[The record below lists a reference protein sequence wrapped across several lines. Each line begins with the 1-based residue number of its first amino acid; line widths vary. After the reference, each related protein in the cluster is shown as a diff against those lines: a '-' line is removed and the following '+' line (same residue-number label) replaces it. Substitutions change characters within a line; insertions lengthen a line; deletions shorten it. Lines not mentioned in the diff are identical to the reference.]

1 MKWSEVIN
9 DKTLQ
14 DLPYK
19 IELNEWGHIVMSP
32 ASNRHGLIQSKIAR
46 LLNQQDALGE
56 TFPECSI
63 ETAKGVKVADVI
75 WGSAHFFEQ
84 NGLETPYRVAPEIC
98 VEVLSPSN
106 TMAEM
111 EEKRDLYLAKGAR
124 EVWVCDE
131 EGQLTFFDTCGKL
144 AHSTLFPDFPT
155 KVSLSLPSNGRGL

>member
-19 IELNEWGHIVMSP
+19 IELNEWGNIVMSP
-32 ASNRHGLIQSKIAR
+32 ASNRHGLIQSKIVR
-46 LLNQQDALGE
+46 LLNQLDDSGE
-56 TFPECSI
+56 TFSECSI
-63 ETAKGVKVADVI
+63 ETDRGVKVADVI
-75 WGSAHFFEQ
+75 WGSQHFFEH

-111 EEKRDLYLAKGAR
+111 EEKKGLYLAQGAE

-131 EGQLTFFDTCGKL
+131 DGQLTFFNACNRLT
-144 AHSTLFPDFPT
+144 HSERFPSFPT
-155 KVSLSLPSNGRGL
+155 QISLRLPSNGRER

>member
-1 MKWSEVIN
+1 MKWSDVIN

-19 IELNEWGHIVMSP
+19 IELNEWGNIVMSP
-32 ASNRHGLIQSKIAR
+32 ASNRHGLIQGKIAR
-46 LLNQQDALGE
+46 MLGQQNMPGE

-63 ETAKGVKVADVI
+63 ETDKGVKVADVV
-75 WGSAHFFEQ
+75 WGSLHFFQQ

-98 VEVLSPSN
+98 VEVLLPSN

-111 EEKRDLYLAKGAR
+111 KEKKDLYLAKGAR

-131 EGQLTFFDTCGKL
+131 DGQMTFFDARGKM
-144 AHSTLFPDFPT
+144 AHSTIFPHFPAQI
-155 KVSLSLPSNGRGL
+155 SLALPAN